1 MNSKTNPL
9 IIGSFIIGALLLLIC
24 SIFIFSSDSWLR
36 KNHKFIVIFTE
47 SINGLNIGAPI
58 KLYGVQIGHVT
69 EISVQRDIQL
79 NKTLIPVVFEVDQ
92 QKLANYIDTQKQNWT
107 LTEVDKL
114 IESGL
119 RMQLQLG
126 SLVTGQLFIEAL
138 FLPETPIKLYS
149 LEKNYKE
156 IPSIPSNSDEIQQAL
171 KTVLEGTKSINVVE
185 LLSNLDKTLANIK
198 QITGSTQTK
207 STLTALNGSMRHL
220 ENILSTLNHDIA
232 PLSHNL
238 NKTIQHADKLLIT
251 LDNHVKPILEDSHQI
266 VSTGKNTLQAINST
280 LNEVQSLVDNNSP
293 LNQGL
298 QSALKQITRAARS
311 AKNMMNFLGRHP
323 EALLFGKNLETEEE

>member
-24 SIFIFSSDSWLR
+24 SIFIFSSDSWFS
-36 KNHKFIVIFTE
+36 KNHKFIVVFTE
-47 SINGLNIGAPI
+47 SINGLSIGAPI

-69 EISVQRDIQL
+69 EISVLRDIQL
-79 NKTLIPVVFEVDQ
+79 NNTLLPVVFEVDQ
-92 QKLANYIDTQKQNWT
+92 QKLANYIDTQKSDWT

-138 FLPETPIKLYS
+138 FLPQTPVKLYN
-149 LEKNYKE
+149 LDTDFKE
-156 IPSIPSNSDEIQQAL
+156 IPSIPSNSNEIQQAL
-171 KTVLEGTKSINVVE
+171 KTVLQGTKSINVVE
-185 LLSNLDKTLANIK
+185 LLSNLDKTLANIAK
-198 QITGSTQTK
+198 ITGSTQTQN
-207 STLTALNGSMRHL
+207 TLTALNGSMRHL
-220 ENILSTLNHDIA
+220 EDILSTLSKDIA
-232 PLSHNL
+232 PLSHSL
-238 NKTIQHADKLLIT
+238 NKTIKHADKLLVT
-251 LDNHVKPILEDSHQI
+251 LDNHVKPILEDGHQI

-280 LNEVQSLVDNNSP
+280 LNEVQSLIDNNSP

-298 QSALKQITRAARS
+298 QSALTQITRAARS
-311 AKNMMNFLGRHP
+311 AKNMMNFLERHP
-323 EALLFGKNLETEEE
+323 EALLFGKDLDTEEE